1 MFKSLFGKSSGPG
14 LLDRLKAMNCGV
26 EIGAFRWVTSSD
38 PKVPAG
44 PPFRTIVDHGIK
56 TGIHGDGVHI
66 APLNP
71 WSHIQYAVTGINSFG
86 DQVNPGQHLTRQEA
100 LWLATAAN
108 KWFIEEDDLGS
119 IEVGKLADL
128 VLWSPAFFGVKPDLV
143 LKLGTIAAAPMG
155 DPNASIP
162 TPQPVH

>member
-1 MFKSLFGKSSGPG
+1 MPEVNKD

-26 EIGAFRWVTSSD
+26 EIGAFRWVTSSA

-100 LWLATAAN
+100 LRLFTRENA
-108 KWFIEEDDLGS
+108 WFMKMEDKIGS
-119 IEVGKLADL
+119 IEAGKLGDL
-128 VLWSPAFFGVKPDLV
+128 VV
-143 LKLGTIAAAPMG
+143 L
-155 DPNASIP
+155 DRDYFSIP
-162 TPQPVH
+162 ANDIRNVRSAMTIVGGKIVHGA